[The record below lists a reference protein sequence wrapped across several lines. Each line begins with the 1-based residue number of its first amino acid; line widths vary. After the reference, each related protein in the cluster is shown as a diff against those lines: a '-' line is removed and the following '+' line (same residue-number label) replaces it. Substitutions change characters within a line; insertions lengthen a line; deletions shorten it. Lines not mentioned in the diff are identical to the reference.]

1 MMVTV
6 DKIIEKIEDLPSP
19 DFVVQ
24 KIMQVASNP
33 NASAKEVS
41 QVISADPSL
50 SSRILKIAN
59 SAYYGIPRKI
69 SVLSEA
75 VMILGFKTVRN
86 LALSVFTYDRFFK
99 GSNEQSSIDR
109 KRLWRHFVTTAVISE
124 TLASIVGYPVKEELF
139 IAGLLHDIG
148 KIVYDVITPKILAS
162 VYEVASKTKKTFTD
176 VERDLEIPHHG
187 IIGAKLLEKWNF
199 PDLIITTVENH
210 HDPSSVRDSV
220 YSEIVSMV
228 HISNVLANLLY
239 PGDSLSF
246 GDPYLDPAA
255 LNDVSIKPKGILNL
269 LEKSK
274 EKISKAQ
281 EFLDM

>member
-6 DKIIEKIEDLPSP
+6 DKILEKVEDLPSP

-24 KIMQVASNP
+24 RIVQVASNP

-41 QVISADPSL
+41 QVISTDPSL

-69 SVLSEA
+69 SILSEA

-99 GSNEQSSIDR
+99 KIDEKSPIDR
-109 KRLWRHFVTTAVISE
+109 KRLWRHFVVTAVIAE
-124 TLASIVGYPVKEELF
+124 TLASTVGYPVKEELF
-139 IAGLLHDIG
+139 ITGLLHDIG
-148 KIVYDVITPKILAS
+148 KIVYDVITPRILVSA
-162 VYEVASKTKKTFTD
+162 YEVASRMKKTFTD
-176 VERDLEIPHHG
+176 VESDLGIPHHG

-210 HDPSSVRDSV
+210 HNPSSARESV

-228 HISNVLANLLY
+228 HISDVLANLLY

-246 GDPYLDPAA
+246 GDPHLDPEA
-255 LNDVSIKPKGILNL
+255 LNDISIKPKGLLNL

-274 EKISKAQ
+274 EMISKAK
-281 EFLDM
+281 ELLDM